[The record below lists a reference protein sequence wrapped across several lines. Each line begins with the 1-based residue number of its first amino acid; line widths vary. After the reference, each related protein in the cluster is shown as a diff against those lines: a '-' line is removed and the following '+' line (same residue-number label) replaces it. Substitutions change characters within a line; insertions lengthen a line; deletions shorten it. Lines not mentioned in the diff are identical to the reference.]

1 MPRGWARLLGD
12 GAREA
17 RIETKKN
24 DGISDLLWCHHH
36 FQGDIGEIFRLHNV
50 RANAASPRLVL
61 EYALSALALDDTW
74 EDRVDSYAGRP
85 EPGAK

>member
-1 MPRGWARLLGD
+1 MGHVWTAPAR
-12 GAREA
+12 R
-17 RIETKKN
+17 TKKN